1 MARRIAF
8 LVAATTSAVVVAFIV
23 PLCFLVANLAE
34 DRATTRAKEQA
45 QSVATFV
52 ATLGDRDTLSRTVA
66 DLSARGPEVVVVE
79 PDGSVLGGDSVGADK
94 VAAVERARTEQAA
107 FTVRED
113 HGLDAVVPVATAR
126 GLEVVVATVPTSELR
141 AGVTGAWVTIGVLGA
156 ALVAASVAVAW
167 RLGRRISVPVTDV
180 ANVAHRLREGDATA
194 RAVPGG
200 PPETAELG
208 RALNALA
215 DRNHE
220 LVAAER
226 EHAADLGH
234 RLRTPVTALRLDTD
248 LVSDPEVSRRLR
260 DHVDELQRS
269 IDDVVRD
276 ARRTA
281 REELRGTTEV
291 LPVVAERVT
300 FWQPL
305 AEEQGRLREL
315 EQTGGAGSDAVRLSA
330 EDLAELVDTLLDNVF
345 AHTPDDARA
354 RVLVDQG
361 RDEVVLVVED
371 AGPGMRQPYRGRGHS
386 AAGSTGLGLAIVHR
400 IAEGAGGTVALGTS
414 ALGGL
419 AVTVRLPTGEEAG
432 AGTPDRVPSTAP

>member
-107 FTVRED
+107 FTVTED

-141 AGVTGAWVTIGVLGA
+141 AGVTGAWVTIGILGA

-281 REELRGTTEV
+281 REDLRGATEV

-305 AEEQGRLREL
+305 AEEQGRLLEL

-354 RVLVDQG
+354 RVLVDQR

-400 IAEGAGGTVALGTS
+400 IAEGAGGSVALGTS

-419 AVTVRLPTGEEAG
+419 AVTVRLPMGEEAG
-432 AGTPDRVPSTAP
+432 AGTPDRVPSTGP

>member
-107 FTVRED
+107 FTVTED

-248 LVSDPEVSRRLR
+248 LVRDPEVSRRLR

-276 ARRTA
+276 AA
-281 REELRGTTEV
+281 
-291 LPVVAERVT
+291 
-300 FWQPL
+300 
-305 AEEQGRLREL
+305 GRL
-315 EQTGGAGSDAVRLSA
+315 
-330 EDLAELVDTLLDNVF
+330 
-345 AHTPDDARA
+345 ARSCAA
-354 RVLVDQG
+354 RPRCSRWWQSG
-361 RDEVVLVVED
+361 
-371 AGPGMRQPYRGRGHS
+371 
-386 AAGSTGLGLAIVHR
+386 
-400 IAEGAGGTVALGTS
+400 
-414 ALGGL
+414 
-419 AVTVRLPTGEEAG
+419 
-432 AGTPDRVPSTAP
+432 

>member
-8 LVAATTSAVVVAFIV
+8 LVAATTSAVVVSFIV

-107 FTVRED
+107 FTVTED

-248 LVSDPEVSRRLR
+248 LVSDAEVSRRLR

-305 AEEQGRLREL
+305 AEEQGRLLEL

-354 RVLVDQG
+354 RVIVDQG
-361 RDEVVLVVED
+361 PDRVVLVVED

-400 IAEGAGGTVALGTS
+400 IAESAGGTVALGTS

-419 AVTVRLPTGEEAG
+419 AVTVRLPMGEEAG
-432 AGTPDRVPSTAP
+432 AGTPDRVPSAGP

>member
-107 FTVRED
+107 FTVTED

-305 AEEQGRLREL
+305 AEEQGRLLEL

-419 AVTVRLPTGEEAG
+419 AVTVRLPMGEEAG